1 MSRRHD
7 IFRHFSS
14 TGQMSACDGHGTPVA
29 CPENRVAWGTRRDFR
44 GAYLITLTPHTQNTN
59 ERHIY
64 HPDHGRQPP
73 NSGPNHPN
81 PYQTPPPP
89 SRMSP
94 RPASVAVAL
103 IQWPQRSQS
112 PPRLPTSEPTMA
124 RGDILPPDG
133 TTGAGETTKTLRNH
147 TTINRYAVGGM
158 RGWIMMNYKQQ
169 SAGRGGIFAKNTTII
184 VNGRGRYSCSM
195 ASSYIHRK
203 KLFT

>member
-1 MSRRHD
+1 MVIWPWLESQCSWFPRGGSEHHWCGDWFFSAQRSFLA
-7 IFRHFSS
+7 IFS
-14 TGQMSACDGHGTPVA
+14 P
-29 CPENRVAWGTRRDFR
+29 
-44 GAYLITLTPHTQNTN
+44 N

-94 RPASVAVAL
+94 RPASVAAAL

-124 RGDILPPDG
+124 RGDILPPSERIE
-133 TTGAGETTKTLRNH
+133 A
-147 TTINRYAVGGM
+147 RYAHKNNT
-158 RGWIMMNYKQQ
+158 RRRNNQ
-169 SAGRGGIFAKNTTII
+169 SESGRGNVGVEKDTNNTTISRNAGGI
-184 VNGRGRYSCSM
+184 VEK
-195 ASSYIHRK
+195 I
-203 KLFT
+203 